1 MADLSNQSNCS
12 ESYSDYLNRAAAAC
26 EAGDLVLG
34 MHLYL
39 AAYERAVVDPDIPD
53 GMAIAGLREAWNLA
67 CDLKERSMAE
77 YVFEK
82 LEPFLTGE
90 EIAQHANKLQDL
102 ALDRLEEYGFS
113 REELQDMAEMIS
125 QDLID
130 GEGSIVKVESIS
142 LPHVG
147 ARSMAEALAELG
159 QPGAQD
165 VHDGHDGA
173 EGPEADVR
181 PEPESAPVP
190 PTPKGRPAHVDMGNA
205 DPEFNPYDQYNTSS
219 VGMSYHAATNDGS
232 GSYIF
237 TRDEARAAESEAARA
252 KSAQPG
258 EAGGNAD
265 ASEPESEPGLKPA
278 SAASNGKAPA
288 GSKLPAPPEPAAAM
302 PSMPEVD
309 SEGSKA
315 PNYRTLVG
323 YDETVSLMRDM
334 GIGLQ
339 REPGFRNFIE
349 MLNARHGI
357 DCMPALDTLL
367 FRAPVIEDASRF
379 IDATAGEIGLPVLRM
394 SMEEGFQGAPVLCV
408 SVRGDSRPRMN
419 HAQNRF
425 AGPGILIVEDLD
437 MWVMPQLPEGVEGLA
452 GFVMANMSRGARE
465 ALSLIRSAVED
476 PDVFVLA
483 TATTQGEVD
492 PFFYELLEP
501 ISIIDIELPTEHERD
516 EVWAEIMRDHPSMR
530 GLDRA
535 LLARL
540 SAGLPRNDLYMAA
553 RAAVEEAY
561 KTGLVERMYV
571 PVTPQNIFDK
581 LAAWQPLDS
590 EEYRAIEDEVVRGF
604 RDDLENLEDL
614 MDGSVE

>member
-12 ESYSDYLNRAAAAC
+12 ESYSEYLKRAVAAC

-125 QDLID
+125 QDFID
-130 GEGSIVKVESIS
+130 GEASIVKVESIS
-142 LPHVG
+142 LPH
-147 ARSMAEALAELG
+147 AHAANMAEAISKLGKPSESGNSGEGVPIDAQHGPDAEPDVPELPERPKSK
-159 QPGAQD
+159 PG
-165 VHDGHDGA
+165 
-173 EGPEADVR
+173 
-181 PEPESAPVP
+181 
-190 PTPKGRPAHVDMGNA
+190 HVGMGNA
-205 DPEFNPYDQYNTSS
+205 SPEFNPYDSLNTSS
-219 VGMSYHAATNDGS
+219 VGTSYHAATNDGS

-237 TRDEARAAESEAARA
+237 TRDKDRAAESEAAREAA
-252 KSAQPG
+252 KA
-258 EAGGNAD
+258 
-265 ASEPESEPGLKPA
+265 ESESAKPEE
-278 SAASNGKAPA
+278 PA
-288 GSKLPAPPEPAAAM
+288 GALAKPSADL
-302 PSMPEVD
+302 PSMPTVEP
-309 SEGSKA
+309 EKSKA
-315 PNYRTLVG
+315 PNYRSLVG
-323 YDETVSLMRDM
+323 YDEVVSLMRDM

-339 REPGFRNFIE
+339 REPGFRNFIQ
-349 MLNARHGI
+349 MMNARHGI
-357 DCMPALDTLL
+357 DRMPALDTML

-379 IDATAGEIGLPVLRM
+379 VEATAGEIGLPLLRM
-394 SMEEGFQGAPVLCV
+394 SMEEGVQGAPVLCV
-408 SVRGDSRPRMN
+408 SVQGDSRPRMN

-437 MWVMPQLPEGVEGLA
+437 MWVIPQVPEGVEGLA

-465 ALSLIRSAVED
+465 AISLIRSAVED
-476 PDVFVLA
+476 PEVYVLA

-501 ISIIDIELPTEHERD
+501 ISIIDIELPTDHERD
-516 EVWAEIMRDHPSMR
+516 EIWAEIMRDHPSMR
-530 GLDRA
+530 ELDRA
-535 LLARL
+535 ALTRL
-540 SAGLPRNDLYMAA
+540 SVGLPRNDLYMTA

-571 PVTPQNIFDK
+571 PVTPQNIYDK

-590 EEYRAIEDEVVRGF
+590 EEYRAIEDEVIKDF
-604 RDDLENLEDL
+604 RAELDNLEDL